1 MTVQPDGPHPP
12 TSSLGLG
19 GKAILLGW
27 FVSALLVAASPLV
40 VGVAVVSLVP
50 GLGGLRAGVPPFA
63 VAGWVMVVIVLAVVL
78 DTPLERL
85 ARRPF
90 VGHERAGT
98 LAAEAM
104 SLGFL
109 WLLLRPI
116 MASGWSTLLAAS
128 IGVVLYKAA
137 EPLLDRWARADRRAG
152 SSGE

>member
-1 MTVQPDGPHPP
+1 MRDK
-12 TSSLGLG
+12 LWLIGLL
-19 GKAILLGW
+19 AA
-27 FVSALLVAASPLV
+27 ALLVAGAPLV

-63 VAGWVMVVIVLAVVL
+63 VTGWVMVTMVLAVVL
-78 DTPLERL
+78 DTPLDRL
-85 ARRPF
+85 AGRPF

-128 IGVVLYKAA
+128 IGVMLYKAG
-137 EPLLDRWARADRRAG
+137 EPFLDRRDRADRRERSAEG
-152 SSGE
+152 

>member
-1 MTVQPDGPHPP
+1 MQKHSALAGV
-12 TSSLGLG
+12 GLIG
-19 GKAILLGW
+19 YLA
-27 FVSALLVAASPLV
+27 ATLLVAGAPLV

-63 VAGWVMVVIVLAVVL
+63 VAGWVMLALVLAVVL

-90 VGHERAGT
+90 AGRERAGT

-116 MASGWSTLLAAS
+116 MTSGWSTLLAAS

-137 EPLLDRWARADRRAG
+137 EPLFDRWDRADRRERSA
-152 SSGE
+152 EA